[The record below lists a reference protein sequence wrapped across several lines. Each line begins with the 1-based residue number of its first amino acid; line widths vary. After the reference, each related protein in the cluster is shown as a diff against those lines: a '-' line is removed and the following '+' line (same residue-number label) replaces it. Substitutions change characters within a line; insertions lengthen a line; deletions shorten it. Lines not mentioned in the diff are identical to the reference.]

1 MRVSIDHGEKTE
13 GLVFKKNY
21 YTVTTKVEFGEE
33 EKQIIK
39 QRKLSGFT
47 VLKRPVPANQDPR
60 KVVGIEDIYDLRISK
75 LVDGVDVY
83 YLATVGEAKAYEAD
97 VKAALVQLKAFLQ
110 DNAGIDK
117 KSTSFEL

>member
-21 YTVTTKVEFGEE
+21 YTVTVKVEFSEE

-39 QRKLSGFT
+39 QRKVSGFT
-47 VLKRPVPANQDPR
+47 VLKRGVPANQDAR
-60 KVVGIEDIYDLRISK
+60 KAVGIEDIYDMRISA
-75 LVDGVDVY
+75 LLSGADTY
-83 YLATVGEAKAYEAD
+83 FLATVGEAKAYESD
-97 VKAALVQLKAFLQ
+97 VKDALVQLKAFLQ
-110 DNAGIDK
+110 DNAGIEQ